1 VNLREFITTESIK
14 QKGTKMLS
22 FLRLRRGWNGL
33 VVFSQDFHPSF
44 DYLFVDEAGQV
55 SIANIVAMATCAKNA
70 VLVGDQCSS
79 LSPPSAGWI

>member
-1 VNLREFITTESIK
+1 LFSRE
-14 QKGTKMLS
+14 
-22 FLRLRRGWNGL
+22 
-33 VVFSQDFHPSF
+33 DFHPSF